1 LDAQTFLQLLQDG
14 GLTVYPLAAGSI
26 ISVAILLERLWRFRG
41 IDRETRALT
50 RQVVEA
56 LVRRD
61 VSGARELCKKSGTA
75 VGQMYG
81 DAMRW
86 RNIAL
91 EDLERVLATSRHEA
105 AADLKRG
112 LWVVG
117 TIGSLAPYVGLF
129 GTVVGII
136 RAFQDMALHGTGGF
150 EVVAAGISEA
160 LVATG
165 AGLFVAIMALMFFN
179 YLQVRVGAIAGVYAR
194 SCERFVQAL
203 LYVETASVRKGEGT
217 EVSGGELVPAQ

>member
-1 LDAQTFLQLLQDG
+1 LDAQTFLKLLQDG
-14 GLTVYPLAAGSI
+14 GLTVYPLAIGSI
-26 ISVAILLERLWRFRG
+26 VSVAILFERLWRFRG
-41 IDRETRALT
+41 IDRETRLLT
-50 RQVVEA
+50 RRVVEA

-61 VSGARELCKKSGTA
+61 IATARELCEKSGSA
-75 VGQMYG
+75 VGRMYG

-86 RNIAL
+86 KNIAL

-136 RAFQDMALHGTGGF
+136 RAFQDMARHGAGGF

-165 AGLFVAIMALMFFN
+165 AGLFVAITALMFFN
-179 YLQVRVGAIAGVYAR
+179 YLQVRVGAIAGTYAR

-203 LYVETASVRKGEGT
+203 LYVESASVRKGAGS
-217 EVSGGELVPAQ
+217 EVSGGELAPAR